1 MTQASPPLV
10 SIENLDIA
18 LPQGGDRRLAVSNAT
33 LTIERGEVLCIVGE
47 SGSGKSVLASAVA
60 GLLPSDAL
68 SVVNGSLTFDGE
80 NVLRLNEARLRRLRG
95 ARIGYVF
102 QEPMTALNPLLTV
115 GRQVRETLRAHGRS
129 GSKEEVAALFASMH
143 LPQPDRI
150 GQRYPHEISGGQRQ
164 RVAIAMAIACEPALL
179 IADEP
184 TTALDVT
191 TQAEILKLI
200 LKLRAERGLAVL
212 FITHDF
218 GVVRDIADRIV
229 VMQDGQIVEAGSAA
243 ELLAAPK
250 HPYTRR
256 LLAAVPDL
264 ASAPKRRP
272 IDTPVILDLKDIRKR
287 YKAPRRLFESARD
300 TVAALDGVDLVLRQ
314 GETLAL
320 VGESGSGKSTLGQ
333 IITGLL
339 ERDDGRFRLM
349 DDEILSARDL
359 FVRERRPMVQMVF
372 QDPQSSLNP
381 RHTIR
386 RVLTEAAING
396 GLTRDAAEAR
406 MGELLRRVGINPD
419 AANRKPHAFSGGQR
433 QRIAL
438 ARALMLQPR
447 LLVADEPVSALDVS
461 VQAQVLTLLSELQR
475 DLGLSMLFITHDLRV
490 AASISDTIAVLQGGK
505 VVEVAPAGK
514 IIGDPKSAYARKLI
528 AAIPGKRVRPIT
540 GTLSTTRFRMTS
552 SNQATSPIM
561 EPRHVNT
568 CAETQP

>member
-1 MTQASPPLV
+1 MRHASTSLV

-18 LPQGGDRRLAVSNAT
+18 LPKGGDRLLAVSNAT
-33 LTIERGEVLCIVGE
+33 LAIGRGEVVCIVGE
-47 SGSGKSVLASAVA
+47 SGSGKSLLASAIA

-80 NVLRLNEARLRRLRG
+80 NVLTLNEAQLRRLRG

-115 GRQVRETLRAHGRS
+115 GRQVRETLRAHGHP
-129 GSKEEVAALFASMH
+129 GSAEAISSLFASMH
-143 LPQPDRI
+143 LPHPEKI
-150 GQRYPHEISGGQRQ
+150 AQRYPHEISGGQRQ
-164 RVAIAMAIACEPALL
+164 RVAIAMAIACEPELL

-191 TQAEILKLI
+191 TQSEILKLI
-200 LKLRAERGLAVL
+200 LELRAERGLAVL

-229 VMQDGQIVEAGSAA
+229 VMQDGQIVETGVAA
-243 ELLAAPK
+243 DLLASPK

-264 ASAPKRRP
+264 GSTPQRRP
-272 IDTPVILDLKDIRKR
+272 VETPVILDLKGIRKR
-287 YKAPRRLFESARD
+287 HKAPHRLFGSAREP
-300 TVAALDGVDLVLRQ
+300 TPALDGVDLVLRQ

-339 ERDDGRFRLM
+339 ERDEGRLRVM
-349 DDEILSARDL
+349 DEEILRARDL
-359 FVRERRPMVQMVF
+359 FTRERRPLVQMVF

-381 RHTIR
+381 RHSIR

-396 GLTRDAAEAR
+396 GLARDAAEAR
-406 MGELLRRVGINPD
+406 MGELLRRVGIDPN
-419 AANRKPHAFSGGQR
+419 AADRKPHAFSGGQR
-433 QRIAL
+433 QRLAL

-461 VQAQVLTLLSELQR
+461 VQAQVLALLSELQR
-475 DLGLSMLFITHDLRV
+475 DFGLSMLFITHDLRV
-490 AASISDTIAVLQGGK
+490 AASISDTIAVMQGGK
-505 VVEVAPAGK
+505 IVEVAPAGQ

-528 AAIPGKRVRPIT
+528 AAIPGKR
-540 GTLSTTRFRMTS
+540 
-552 SNQATSPIM
+552 ATALPPESFAQ
-561 EPRHVNT
+561 RDF
-568 CAETQP
+568 A

>member
-1 MTQASPPLV
+1 MTRTSTPLV

-18 LPQGGDRRLAVSNAT
+18 LPKAGDRALAVSNAT
-33 LTIERGEVLCIVGE
+33 LTIERGEVVCIVGE
-47 SGSGKSVLASAVA
+47 SGSGKSVLASAIA
-60 GLLPSDAL
+60 GLLPGDAL
-68 SVVNGSLTFDGE
+68 SVVNGSLTFDGQ
-80 NVLRLNEARLRRLRG
+80 NVLSMNEAQLRRLRG

-129 GSKEEVAALFASMH
+129 GSAQEIAALFASMH

-164 RVAIAMAIACEPALL
+164 RVAIAMAIACEPELL

-200 LKLRAERGLAVL
+200 LELRAARGLAVL

-218 GVVRDIADRIV
+218 GVVRDIADRIA
-229 VMQDGQIVEAGSAA
+229 VMQDGHIVEA
-243 ELLAAPK
+243 EAAPQLLSSPN

-256 LLAAVPDL
+256 LLAAVPEL
-264 ASAPKRRP
+264 ESTPKRRP
-272 IDTPVILDLKDIRKR
+272 LETPVILDLKDIRKR
-287 YKAPRRLFESARD
+287 HKVPRRLFGIAHQS
-300 TVAALDGVDLVLRQ
+300 VPALDGVDLVLRE
-314 GETLAL
+314 GETLSL

-339 ERDDGRFRLM
+339 ERDDGRFRVM
-349 DDEILSARDL
+349 DEEILGARDL
-359 FVRERRPMVQMVF
+359 FARERRPLVQMVF

-381 RHTIR
+381 RHSIR
-386 RVLTEAAING
+386 RVLTEAAINY
-396 GLTRDAAEAR
+396 GLTKDAAEAR
-406 MGELLRRVGINPD
+406 MGELLRRVGIDPN
-419 AANRKPHAFSGGQR
+419 AADRKPHAFSGGQR

-461 VQAQVLTLLSELQR
+461 VQAQVLKLLSELQQ
-475 DLGLSMLFITHDLRV
+475 DLGLSVLFITHDLRV
-490 AASISDTIAVLQGGK
+490 AASISDRIAVMQGGK
-505 VVEVAPAGK
+505 IVEVAPAAQ
-514 IIGDPKSAYARKLI
+514 IIRDPKSAYARKLI
-528 AAIPGKRVRPIT
+528 ASIPGKNLT
-540 GTLSTTRFRMTS
+540 G
-552 SNQATSPIM
+552 
-561 EPRHVNT
+561 
-568 CAETQP
+568 QPPVPLAQRDFA

>member
-1 MTQASPPLV
+1 MTRTSTPLV

-18 LPQGGDRRLAVSNAT
+18 LPKAGDRALAVSNAT
-33 LTIERGEVLCIVGE
+33 LTIERGEVVCIVGE
-47 SGSGKSVLASAVA
+47 SGSGKSVLASAIA
-60 GLLPSDAL
+60 GLLPGDAL
-68 SVVNGSLTFDGE
+68 SVVNGSLTFDGQ
-80 NVLRLNEARLRRLRG
+80 NVLSMNEAQLRRLRG

-129 GSKEEVAALFASMH
+129 GSAQEIAALFASMH

-164 RVAIAMAIACEPALL
+164 RVAIAMAIACEPELL

-200 LKLRAERGLAVL
+200 LELRAARGLAVL

-218 GVVRDIADRIV
+218 GVVRDIADRIA
-229 VMQDGQIVEAGSAA
+229 VMQDGHIVEAEAA
-243 ELLAAPK
+243 AQLLSSPN

-256 LLAAVPDL
+256 LLAAVPEL
-264 ASAPKRRP
+264 ESTPKRRP
-272 IDTPVILDLKDIRKR
+272 LKTPVILDLKGIRKR
-287 YKAPRRLFESARD
+287 HKVPRRLFGIAHQS
-300 TVAALDGVDLVLRQ
+300 VPALDGVDLVLRE
-314 GETLAL
+314 GETLSL

-339 ERDDGRFRLM
+339 ERDDGRFRVM
-349 DDEILSARDL
+349 DEEILRARDL
-359 FVRERRPMVQMVF
+359 FARERRPLVQMVF

-381 RHTIR
+381 RHSIR
-386 RVLTEAAING
+386 RVLTEAAINC
-396 GLTRDAAEAR
+396 GLTKDAAEAR
-406 MGELLRRVGINPD
+406 MGELLRRVGIDPN
-419 AANRKPHAFSGGQR
+419 AADRKPHAFSGGQR

-461 VQAQVLTLLSELQR
+461 VQAQVLKLLSELQQ
-475 DLGLSMLFITHDLRV
+475 DLGLSVLFITHDLRV
-490 AASISDTIAVLQGGK
+490 AASISDRIAVMQGGK
-505 VVEVAPAGK
+505 IVEVAPAAQ
-514 IIGDPKSAYARKLI
+514 IIRDPKSAYARKLI
-528 AAIPGKRVRPIT
+528 ASIPGKNLT
-540 GTLSTTRFRMTS
+540 G
-552 SNQATSPIM
+552 
-561 EPRHVNT
+561 
-568 CAETQP
+568 QPPVPLAQRDFA

>member
-1 MTQASPPLV
+1 MTRTSTPLV

-18 LPQGGDRRLAVSNAT
+18 LPKAGDRALAVSNAT
-33 LTIERGEVLCIVGE
+33 LTIERGEVVCIVGE
-47 SGSGKSVLASAVA
+47 SGSGKSVLASAIA
-60 GLLPSDAL
+60 GLLPGDAL
-68 SVVNGSLTFDGE
+68 SVVNGSLSFDGQ
-80 NVLRLNEARLRRLRG
+80 NVLRMNEAQLRRLRG

-129 GSKEEVAALFASMH
+129 GSAQEIAALFASMH

-164 RVAIAMAIACEPALL
+164 RVAIAMAIACEPELL

-200 LKLRAERGLAVL
+200 LELRAARGLAVL

-218 GVVRDIADRIV
+218 GVVRDIADRIA
-229 VMQDGQIVEAGSAA
+229 VMQDGHIVEA
-243 ELLAAPK
+243 EAAPQLLSSPN

-256 LLAAVPDL
+256 LLAAVPEL
-264 ASAPKRRP
+264 ESTPKRRP
-272 IDTPVILDLKDIRKR
+272 LETPVILDLKDIRKR
-287 YKAPRRLFESARD
+287 HKVPRRLFGIAHQS
-300 TVAALDGVDLVLRQ
+300 VPALDGVDLVLRE
-314 GETLAL
+314 GETLSL

-339 ERDDGRFRLM
+339 ERDDGRFRVM
-349 DDEILSARDL
+349 DEEILRARDL
-359 FVRERRPMVQMVF
+359 FARERRPLVQMVF

-381 RHTIR
+381 RHSIR
-386 RVLTEAAING
+386 RVLTEAAINC
-396 GLTRDAAEAR
+396 GLTKDAAEAR
-406 MGELLRRVGINPD
+406 MGELLRRVGIDPN
-419 AANRKPHAFSGGQR
+419 AADRKPHAFSGGQR

-461 VQAQVLTLLSELQR
+461 VQAQVLKLLSELQQ
-475 DLGLSMLFITHDLRV
+475 DLGLSVLFITHDLRV
-490 AASISDTIAVLQGGK
+490 AASISDRIAVMQGGK
-505 VVEVAPAGK
+505 IVEVAPAAK
-514 IIGDPKSAYARKLI
+514 IIRDPMSAYARKLI
-528 AAIPGKRVRPIT
+528 ASIPGKNLT
-540 GTLSTTRFRMTS
+540 G
-552 SNQATSPIM
+552 
-561 EPRHVNT
+561 
-568 CAETQP
+568 QPPVPLAQRDFA